1 MLSSFKASS
10 SCLGKGGGFL
20 LEGCQC
26 NPAGVHHHQHNI
38 GMIVVRNI
46 IIDKEGF
53 PLNLCCDDISLP
65 ILFSPFLINLVIL
78 SHLQGAGDLNAMEL
92 T

>member
-1 MLSSFKASS
+1 MLSSLKASG

-26 NPAGVHHHQHNI
+26 NPAAVHHHQHNI
-38 GMIVVRNI
+38 GMIVVCTI

-53 PLNLCCDDISLP
+53 PLNLCYDDISMP
-65 ILFSPFLINLVIL
+65 ILFSTFLINLVIL
-78 SHLQGAGDLNAMEL
+78 SHLQGAGDLNTMEL